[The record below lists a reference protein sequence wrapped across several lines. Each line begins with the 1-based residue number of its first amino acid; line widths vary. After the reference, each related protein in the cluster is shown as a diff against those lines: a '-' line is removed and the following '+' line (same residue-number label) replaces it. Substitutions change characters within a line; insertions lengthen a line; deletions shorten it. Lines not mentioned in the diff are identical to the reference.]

1 MTFFTKNLYKVE
13 LTLEVEA
20 DSSANFLARMA
31 EMISELTK
39 NNKDI
44 ICVDKIEVLEVTE
57 AIERRV

>member
-20 DSSANFLARMA
+20 DSSANFLAKMA

-57 AIERRV
+57 AIERRI